1 MVVCV
6 LIISYLAL
14 AEAQL
19 PTNMEHY
26 KQLASEF
33 LINSFVEKYD
43 AYRQYIDV
51 LNNELDQQSIPY
63 HYTYDEFCVELLN
76 RFLNTINRLIASNR
90 MDEFSE
96 KFEELLSGTVNE
108 ISRNVSSSKYSS
120 FYSNRS

>member
-1 MVVCV
+1 
-6 LIISYLAL
+6 
-14 AEAQL
+14 
-19 PTNMEHY
+19 MEHY